1 MKIRVVSAAVFAV
14 LVMSACG
21 GSNASDNSQGSSAA
35 VPTSPTTTAAATGVS
50 VDKSAAD
57 QSAAEKAAAEKSAA
71 DKAAADKAAADQ
83 AAAEQAAA
91 AQAAAEQSAAEQAAA
106 EQSAAQQSA
115 AEQSAAEQ
123 SAAQQSAAEQAAADQ
138 AATFSQYVREW
149 IRHTSNLTINADH
162 TGDMMM
168 GSGCCNSIAFPM
180 SYSLNSDGTLSGIV
194 TGDSTYTG
202 TSFNDTI
209 FPVGYEFT
217 MSIGQS
223 EPNSMSATS
232 GPILLVSNPF
242 AGQPGVTESQS
253 VWCGDFY
260 DVRCGA

>member
-35 VPTSPTTTAAATGVS
+35 VPTSPTTTAAATSVS

-57 QSAAEKAAAEKSAA
+57 QSAAEKSAAEKSAA

-83 AAAEQAAA
+83 VAAEQAAA
-91 AQAAAEQSAAEQAAA
+91 AQAAAEQSAAQQSAA
-106 EQSAAQQSA
+106 EQSAAQ
-115 AEQSAAEQ
+115 QSAAEQ

-138 AATFSQYVREW
+138 AAIFSQYVREW

-209 FPVGYEFT
+209 IPVGYEFT

>member
-1 MKIRVVSAAVFAV
+1 MHEDSRRFCRRICRSGDVRVRRFERIGQFAGII
-14 LVMSACG
+14 G
-21 GSNASDNSQGSSAA
+21 GGAHQPDDDRGGDQCRRGQ
-35 VPTSPTTTAAATGVS
+35 VGGG
-50 VDKSAAD
+50 
-57 QSAAEKAAAEKSAA
+57 QSAAEKSAAEKSAA

-115 AEQSAAEQ
+115 AEQSAA
-123 SAAQQSAAEQAAADQ
+123 QQSAAEQAAADQ
-138 AATFSQYVREW
+138 AAIFSQYVREW

-180 SYSLNSDGTLSGIV
+180 SYSVNSDGTLSGIV

-209 FPVGYEFT
+209 IPVGYEFT

>member
-35 VPTSPTTTAAATGVS
+35 VPTSPTTTAAATSVS

-123 SAAQQSAAEQAAADQ
+123 SAAEQAAADQ

-180 SYSLNSDGTLSGIV
+180 SYSVNSDGTLSGIV

-209 FPVGYEFT
+209 IPVGYEFT

>member
-35 VPTSPTTTAAATGVS
+35 VPTSPTTTGAATGVS

-57 QSAAEKAAAEKSAA
+57 QSAAEKSAAEKSAA

-115 AEQSAAEQ
+115 AEQSAAE
-123 SAAQQSAAEQAAADQ
+123 QSAAEQAAADQ

>member
-1 MKIRVVSAAVFAV
+1 MKIRVVSAAIFAV

-35 VPTSPTTTAAATGVS
+35 VPAGPTTTAAATSVA

-57 QSAAEKAAAEKSAA
+57 QSAAEKSAAEKSAADKAAA

-123 SAAQQSAAEQAAADQ
+123 AAADQ
-138 AATFSQYVREW
+138 AATFGQYVREW

-223 EPNSMSATS
+223 EPNSMRPTS